1 MKMKTKKTNSF
12 DNLLKI
18 QLKALEE
25 FCNQIGELMLTMEKM
40 RKQLDKEDLK
50 IYDKTYK
57 NLGFIWD
64 KLQNKIIYLLN
75 EEE

>member
-1 MKMKTKKTNSF
+1 MKETKANSF

-18 QLKALEE
+18 QLKALED
-25 FCNQIGELMLTMEKM
+25 FCNQIGELMLTMDKA
-40 RKQLDKEDLK
+40 RKQIDREDLK

-75 EEE
+75 EE